1 MQLIDTPPLIQSF
14 GEKVLISNL
23 FFYLC
28 IMDIVDLREYV
39 ISLPSVEECQ
49 PFGDDT
55 LVYKVGGRMFL
66 CCVLEYAE
74 RIAVKCNPDRA
85 IALRDKYLSAITP
98 AWHFN
103 KRHWND
109 IYFEQLPRE
118 VVEREIRH
126 SYLTVIRENVTPKA
140 LREELLAVAHEAQI
154 KESEEDIY

>member
-1 MQLIDTPPLIQSF
+1 
-14 GEKVLISNL
+14 
-23 FFYLC
+23 
-28 IMDIVDLREYV
+28 MDIVDIREYTL
-39 ISLPSVEECQ
+39 SLPLVEECQ

-55 LVYKVGGRMFL
+55 VVYKVGGRMFL

-85 IALRDKYLSAITP
+85 IVLRDTYLSAITP

-109 IYFEQLPRE
+109 IYFERLPRE

-126 SYLTVIRENVTPKA
+126 SFLTVIRENVTPKA
-140 LREELLAVAHEAQI
+140 LREEIMAVVREVGIEDVEAI
-154 KESEEDIY
+154 E

>member
-1 MQLIDTPPLIQSF
+1 MWFSIFFVPLS
-14 GEKVLISNL
+14 
-23 FFYLC
+23 
-28 IMDIVDLREYV
+28 MDIIDLRSFV
-39 ISLPSVEECQ
+39 MSLPLVEECQ

-55 LVYKVGGRMFL
+55 VVYKVGGKMFL

-85 IALRDKYLSAITP
+85 IALRDQYLSAITP

-103 KRHWND
+103 KKHWND

-140 LREELLAVAHEAQI
+140 LREKILAIVREAQI
-154 KESEEDIY
+154 EDAETVE

>member
-1 MQLIDTPPLIQSF
+1 
-14 GEKVLISNL
+14 
-23 FFYLC
+23 
-28 IMDIVDLREYV
+28 MDIVDLREY
-39 ISLPSVEECQ
+39 ILSLPLVEECQ
-49 PFGDDT
+49 PFGDDAV
-55 LVYKVGGRMFL
+55 VYKVGGRMFA

-74 RIAVKCNPDRA
+74 RVAVKCQPDRA
-85 IALRDKYLSAITP
+85 VMLRDEYLSAITP

-140 LREELLAVAHEAQI
+140 LRGEIMEVVRLANI
-154 KESEEDIY
+154 EDAEPIE

>member
-1 MQLIDTPPLIQSF
+1 
-14 GEKVLISNL
+14 
-23 FFYLC
+23 
-28 IMDIVDLREYV
+28 MDIVDIREYTL
-39 ISLPSVEECQ
+39 SLPLVEECQ

-55 LVYKVGGRMFL
+55 VVYKVGGRMFL

-85 IALRDKYLSAITP
+85 IVLRDTYLSAITP

-109 IYFEQLPRE
+109 IYFERLPRE

-140 LREELLAVAHEAQI
+140 LREEIMAVVREVGVEDVEAI
-154 KESEEDIY
+154 E

>member
-1 MQLIDTPPLIQSF
+1 
-14 GEKVLISNL
+14 
-23 FFYLC
+23 
-28 IMDIVDLREYV
+28 MDIIDLRKY
-39 ISLPSVEECQ
+39 ILSLPLVEECQ
-49 PFGDDT
+49 PFGDDAV
-55 LVYKVGGRMFL
+55 VYKVGGKMFA
-66 CCVLEYAE
+66 CCVLEFAE

-85 IALRDKYLSAITP
+85 IILRDEYLSTITP

-140 LREELLAVAHEAQI
+140 LREEIMAVVR
-154 KESEEDIY
+154 ESRIEDAETIE